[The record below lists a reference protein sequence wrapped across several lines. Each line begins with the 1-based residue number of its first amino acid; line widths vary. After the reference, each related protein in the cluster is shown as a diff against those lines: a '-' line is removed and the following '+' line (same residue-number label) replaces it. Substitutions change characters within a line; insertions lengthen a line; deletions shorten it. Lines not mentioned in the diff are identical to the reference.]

1 MNIIYLSHRVPFPAD
16 KGEKIRTYHQLEYLA
31 KQGHSIAVFSPLET
45 QKEQLFSD
53 GLARALPVSV
63 HCALLPSGLWRKGV
77 SLMQSK
83 PVSVSHFY
91 SRRLQQQIDAHLAR
105 QPVDAVVCTS
115 SAMADYVF
123 RSAELSARSG
133 RSRPRLIMDF
143 MDLDSDKWHQYQQ
156 QSEGIMRWVYQRES
170 HLLSGMEQRIYH
182 AFDACLFI
190 SENEVD
196 LFSIELGERTK
207 LHVSANGLDTQ
218 SFYPPTKTIKK
229 PRGPN
234 LLFTGVMNY
243 KPNEDAVLW
252 FVKTQWPEVRAR
264 WPDARFVIAG
274 MTPSNRVQAL
284 AEHDGIEVTGYVTD
298 ILPYYHRADVFIAP
312 FRLARGVQNKILQA
326 FACGVPVVTTGKGA
340 EGIACQH
347 NEHLLVGETP
357 DAMIEAIDRL
367 VNNADLVQRLKNNA
381 LSLVQQSYSWQGQ
394 LAGLGELVR
403 QSELQE
409 AT

>member
-1 MNIIYLSHRVPFPAD
+1 
-16 KGEKIRTYHQLEYLA
+16 
-31 KQGHSIAVFSPLET
+31 
-45 QKEQLFSD
+45 
-53 GLARALPVSV
+53 
-63 HCALLPSGLWRKGV
+63 
-77 SLMQSK
+77 
-83 PVSVSHFY
+83 
-91 SRRLQQQIDAHLAR
+91 
-105 QPVDAVVCTS
+105 
-115 SAMADYVF
+115 
-123 RSAELSARSG
+123 
-133 RSRPRLIMDF
+133 
-143 MDLDSDKWHQYQQ
+143 
-156 QSEGIMRWVYQRES
+156 
-170 HLLSGMEQRIYH
+170 
-182 AFDACLFI
+182 
-190 SENEVD
+190 
-196 LFSIELGERTK
+196 
-207 LHVSANGLDTQ
+207 
-218 SFYPPTKTIKK
+218 
-229 PRGPN
+229 
-234 LLFTGVMNY
+234 
-243 KPNEDAVLW
+243 VLW